1 MNVLES
7 LISGRWESAAPGGDV
22 LERSS
27 PFAPGAVEFVIPD
40 VSTDQLD
47 KTIATAHH
55 AQAEW
60 CAMSVVEQADALR
73 SAAAA
78 MRANVE
84 PLASVLVAEVG
95 KTKSEAIGEIQNA
108 ARVFEFHSGSVMRE
122 RGVVVKSARAHTH
135 VMVEW
140 EPVGVVGAITPWNFP
155 VNLTAVKMAPALAA
169 GNAFVIKPSSEAAA
183 TTTALIRLVAP
194 LFPSG
199 LLSIV
204 NGGGTVGRAVVD
216 HSGIDAITFTGST
229 AVGRQVAATAAARG
243 VPFQC
248 EMGGRN
254 SIVIME
260 SADLD
265 VAVPAAVAS
274 AYRMAGQKCTAA
286 SSLVVD
292 ESIVEDVIERI
303 TAELAT
309 DSMVL
314 GDPRE
319 ASTVIG
325 PLISTTAVDH
335 VTKAV
340 EEAVAAGATLCW
352 PPDGKLTVDE
362 LEGSFIRPVLI
373 TGTTPDMDIAREEV
387 FGPVLTIVP
396 VASVVEASEAVNAAG
411 YGLVSSIFTKDLAEA
426 MTFSGLAKAG
436 TVLVNQP
443 TTGLDFHI
451 QFGGWGLSGQGPTE
465 QSDSALRAYMRPKT
479 RYLSWTDPTTLT
491 GGK

>member
-7 LISGRWESAAPGGDV
+7 LISGQWERAAPGGKV

-27 PFAPGAVEFVIPD
+27 PFAPGTVEFIIPD
-40 VSTDQLD
+40 VSTEQLNH
-47 KTIATAHH
+47 TIATAHR

-60 CAMSVVEQADALR
+60 HAMSVVEQSDALA
-73 SAAAA
+73 SAAAV
-78 MRANVE
+78 MTANVE
-84 PLASVLVAEVG
+84 SLADLMVAEVG
-95 KTKSEAIGEIQNA
+95 KTKPEAIGEIQNA
-108 ARVFEFHSGSVMRE
+108 ARVFQFHSGSILRE
-122 RGVVVKSARAHTH
+122 RGFVVKSARSRTQA
-135 VMVEW
+135 MIEW
-140 EPVGVVGAITPWNFP
+140 EPLGVIGAITPWNFP
-155 VNLTAVKMAPALAA
+155 INLTAVKMAPALAA
-169 GNAFVIKPSSEAAA
+169 GNGFVIKPSSEAAA
-183 TTTALIRLVAP
+183 TTTALIRLLDP
-194 LFPSG
+194 LFPNG
-199 LLSIV
+199 LLSVV
-204 NGGGTVGRAVVD
+204 NGGGAVGRAIVD
-216 HSGIDAITFTGST
+216 HRGIDAITFTGST
-229 AVGRQVAATAAARG
+229 LVGRQVAATAAARG

-254 SIVIME
+254 SIVIMD

-265 VAVPAAVAS
+265 TAVPAAVAS

-286 SSLVVD
+286 STLVIHDSIVD
-292 ESIVEDVIERI
+292 EVIERI

-325 PLISTTAVDH
+325 PLISAKAAGQ
-335 VTKAV
+335 VTEAV
-340 EEAVAAGATLCW
+340 EEAVAAGATLRW
-352 PPDGKLTVDE
+352 PPDGKLTVDG

-373 TGTTPDMDIAREEV
+373 TGTTSDMNIEKEEV

-396 VASVVEASEAVNAAG
+396 VGSVVEASEAVNAAG
-411 YGLVSSIFTKDLAEA
+411 YGLVSSIFTENLAEA
-426 MTFSGLAKAG
+426 MTFGDLAKVG

-479 RYLSWTDPTTLT
+479 RYLSWSDPTIR
-491 GGK
+491 KQR